1 MSNNHVK
8 LPDAQQNEICS
19 KYSILPQLPDGHV
32 AVALGTLGLNPIYG
46 TRIKLPE
53 NGTISWFFYCGE
65 HSEVDDFYQA
75 IHTQHLQQE
84 LPEVIKYLYLPEGSK
99 FIIDREGY
107 EDVWFEK

>member
-19 KYSILPQLPDGHV
+19 KYSILPQLPDDHV
-32 AVALGTLGLNPIYG
+32 AVALGRLGLNPIYG